1 MARASTRLQETPN
14 NLNLSLE
21 AAPHTNPDDAMPA
34 LQASPNTRPYTER
47 APAHNLGPT
56 LPVMPSS
63 VDPRDSINMLVEA
76 ARTTSPGSFGV
87 ELSPHGYAAGVS
99 VSTEGNMGDEEWMS
113 WVDFDKSD
121 ININH
126 IVLEIDKSTT

>member
-1 MARASTRLQETPN
+1 
-14 NLNLSLE
+14 
-21 AAPHTNPDDAMPA
+21 
-34 LQASPNTRPYTER
+34 
-47 APAHNLGPT
+47 
-56 LPVMPSS
+56 
-63 VDPRDSINMLVEA
+63 MLVEA